1 MAVVKLL
8 ETHNAPLLARPFFQD
23 GDPGPIVRAL
33 AQTPELLQAAAPL
46 LGTIFGPTSLDPR
59 TKEVVVLRTSAL
71 AGCSFC
77 TTGHS
82 AAALD
87 AGLRPAQ
94 VRALRGD
101 GDLETAFEDDRDRE
115 LIRWVDEMAVGRSG
129 IPEAV
134 QSPIQGRFGDAGLV
148 ELALLSG
155 VTLLLNRFS
164 TALELPVSEDTVAR
178 LEIEGV
184 L

>member
-1 MAVVKLL
+1 MATVTLVDS
-8 ETHNAPLLARPFFQD
+8 HNAPLLARPFFQE

-33 AQTPELLQAAAPL
+33 AQAPELLQAAAPL
-46 LGTIFGPTSLDPR
+46 LGTIFGPTSLDER
-59 TKEVVVLRTSAL
+59 TKEMVVLRTSAL

-87 AGLRPAQ
+87 AGLRPDQ
-94 VRALRGD
+94 VRALRGE
-101 GDLETAFEDDRDRE
+101 GDLSTSFADDRDTE

-134 QSPIQGRFGDAGLV
+134 QRPVQSRFGDAGLV
-148 ELALLSG
+148 ELALLAG

-178 LEIEGV
+178 LETEGV